1 MTSGIWQG
9 RRKEGGSQN
18 EARKAMHRTFSTGEE
33 QRAMGVPDSGWVD
46 GREGGTGWGR
56 VYFLFVLF
64 LLVSKATT
72 TSLPPL
78 ASSTVHR
85 PLCSGSPS
93 LTTLLAF
100 LPSKHPPPQHTHN
113 TIPPEAGGRGHRQRE
128 KSIACYLGASQVRSG
143 ACRSSGLGG
152 HRESLRQR
160 LEGCGV

>member
-1 MTSGIWQG
+1 MTSGIWRG

-33 QRAMGVPDSGWVD
+33 QRAMGVLDLWLA

-78 ASSTVHR
+78 ASSTVHS
-85 PLCSGSPS
+85 PPCSRSPS

-100 LPSKHPPPQHTHN
+100 LPRKHSPSPTHTQHHP
-113 TIPPEAGGRGHRQRE
+113 PPEAGGRRYRQRE

-152 HRESLRQR
+152 HREGLRQR
-160 LEGCGV
+160 LEGC